1 MNTVAPVEETT
12 GAQEIALADLLVNDF
27 EWLIQEV
34 TRSMLPQY
42 EVLHHREVYTP
53 LRTINEAK
61 AHPRPL
67 NREQWN
73 AITALLEM
81 LWAARDEMVKDG
93 TTARTIDAAYVPDS
107 MLRDVVERFYYQLA
121 EQLEKASE
129 PVYVKGGMSAEAFD
143 QYTEAYH
150 QNWEQSRA
158 QAREQAIQHPAYAE
172 LTRRDY
178 WRYNRTHF

>member
-1 MNTVAPVEETT
+1 MNTVAPVEEKA

-61 AHPRPL
+61 AHLRPL

-81 LWAARDEMVKDG
+81 LWAARDEMVTDG

-107 MLRDVVERFYYQLA
+107 MLRDVVERLYYRLA
-121 EQLEKASE
+121 EQFEKANA
-129 PVYVKGGMSAEAFD
+129 PVYVKEGTWTQEAFD
-143 QYTEAYH
+143 RYMEAFN

-178 WRYNRTHF
+178 W